1 MQGRLSWDEFIALM
15 WNSTLE
21 TGYMVGL
28 AAMFTVLIGLPLGV
42 VFFIT
47 RSDGVAPLSWLNRG
61 MGALI
66 NVGRSL
72 PFVVLL
78 IALIP
83 LTLLIVGT
91 TLGSAAVIVPITIGA
106 FRFFPA

>member
-1 MQGRLSWDEFIALM
+1 MQGRLSWDEFISLM
-15 WNSTLE
+15 WHATLE

-28 AAMFTVLIGLPLGV
+28 ASLFTVLIGLPLGV
-42 VFFIT
+42 VLFIT
-47 RSDGVAPLSWLNRG
+47 RPQGVAPLPWLNRAL
-61 MGALI
+61 GAVI

-83 LTLLIVGT
+83 FL
-91 TLGSAAVIVPITIGA
+91 
-106 FRFFPA
+106 RFM

>member
-15 WNSTLE
+15 WNATLE

-28 AAMFTVLIGLPLGV
+28 AALFTVLIGLPLGV
-42 VFFIT
+42 VLFIT
-47 RSDGVAPLSWLNRG
+47 RSDGVAPLPWLNRG
-61 MGALI
+61 LGALI

-83 LTLLIVGT
+83 LTRLIVGT
-91 TLGSAAVIVPITIGA
+91 TLGSTAAIVPITIGA
-106 FRFFPA
+106 FPFFPA